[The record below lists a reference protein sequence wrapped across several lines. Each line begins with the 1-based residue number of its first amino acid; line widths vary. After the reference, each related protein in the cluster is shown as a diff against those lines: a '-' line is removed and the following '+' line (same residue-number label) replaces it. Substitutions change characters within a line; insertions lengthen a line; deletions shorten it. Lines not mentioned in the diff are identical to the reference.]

1 MCLRRPASRLG
12 DGWKKCDA
20 AGSRIL
26 AGRTL
31 HARRSHDLRHHG
43 SGIPSRVGRDVRYLH
58 LRCPQGPAGLSAS
71 RIATVDPGLHRPRPS
86 NIAAIPRAQRNA
98 AKAELATLTNHLQE
112 LYIGQSS
119 LVRNLDFYVSI
130 AKDKARTDE
139 EKANYWK
146 TVVLPKIGG
155 IRRSISKVRDFI
167 VRTDL
172 VVMTMTAED
181 MMLLRDNLR
190 TRAIVVEK
198 MEELPPP
205 VAAPDLLEVEGIIVD
220 YKALVENLLK
230 LRKSI
235 EETLRKLDRG

>member
-1 MCLRRPASRLG
+1 MRGGRTICAITAAAFLLASAATSATFISDALRDLQAYLQAASRLLIQ
-12 DGWKKCDA
+12 A
-20 AGSRIL
+20 SI
-26 AGRTL
+26 
-31 HARRSHDLRHHG
+31 
-43 SGIPSRVGRDVRYLH
+43 
-58 LRCPQGPAGLSAS
+58 GLDQA
-71 RIATVDPGLHRPRPS
+71 D
-86 NIAAIPRAQRNA
+86 IAAIPRAQRNA